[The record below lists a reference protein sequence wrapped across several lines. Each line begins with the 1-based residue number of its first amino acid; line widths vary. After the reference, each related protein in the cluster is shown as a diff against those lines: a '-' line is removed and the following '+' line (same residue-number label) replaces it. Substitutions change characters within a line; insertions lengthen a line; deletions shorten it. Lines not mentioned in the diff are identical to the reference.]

1 MANLLRLR
9 APTDII
15 YRERALANTDNPAA
29 IPLTVCQS
37 LSTRNLSSFVS
48 IVSIDSDT
56 FILVN
61 FFILIR
67 RKKSTGHDRCEIFL
81 VSSLRFFH
89 ESARVNNGKE
99 IW

>member
-67 RKKSTGHDRCEIFL
+67 RKKSLVTIVARYFIVEIFP
-81 VSSLRFFH
+81 
-89 ESARVNNGKE
+89 RVGTS
-99 IW
+99 